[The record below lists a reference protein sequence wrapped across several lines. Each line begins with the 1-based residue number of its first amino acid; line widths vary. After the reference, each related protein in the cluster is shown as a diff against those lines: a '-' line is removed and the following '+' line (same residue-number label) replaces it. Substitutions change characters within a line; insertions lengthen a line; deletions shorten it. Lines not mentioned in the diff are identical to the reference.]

1 MGSMAFD
8 LYNFKWEA
16 SPGLGM
22 FDILHMFVWILDLLL
37 TDTEHHCGICGK
49 GLSSMDSPQF
59 KNSDLRL
66 TAFRS

>member
-22 FDILHMFVWILDLLL
+22 FDILHVFVQALHLFL
-37 TDTEHHCGICGK
+37 TDNR
-49 GLSSMDSPQF
+49 SSLW
-59 KNSDLRL
+59 DLQQGVVEYGA
-66 TAFRS
+66 TPIEESRSKTDNC